1 MSLILLC
8 VVTYLL
14 QPTYWLSHIAK
25 MHLEEGIKLLFL
37 AVSLFGHLDT
47 FTGM

>member
-14 QPTYWLSHIAK
+14 QPAYWLPHVAE
-25 MHLEEGIKLLFL
+25 MCLEEGIKLQFL